1 MLRLLGILTIVNLLF
16 GGHHHRRG
24 ALRRGIL
31 LGAILGFFANRD
43 SGADRAAEEFRER
56 TGRARETLRQT
67 AEEIKQEIRDAK
79 REIRDAGSAER
90 VAHAAAREAHA
101 AMREAHAAAQEARTA
116 ARVAHAAAHETQ
128 AARNVRQDD
137 TVIAVKETPAEAAA
151 NEDLVQELERNART
165 AAMMSDVPVI
175 HFPEDDPKYNSSKK
189 YGYA

>member
-16 GGHHHRRG
+16 GGHHRRR

-43 SGADRAAEEFRER
+43 SGTDRAAEEFRER
-56 TGRARETLRQT
+56 TGRARETIRQT
-67 AEEIKQEIRDAK
+67 VKEVKQEIRNAK
-79 REIRDAGSAER
+79 REIREARNADRKAPE
-90 VAHAAAREAHA
+90 AAREA
-101 AMREAHAAAQEARTA
+101 
-116 ARVAHAAAHETQ
+116 
-128 AARNVRQDD
+128 RQDD
-137 TVIAVKETPAEAAA
+137 TVIAVRETSAEAAA
-151 NEDLVQELERNART
+151 NDDLVQELERNART